1 MIVEASTLTSAS
13 RIRAQYAT
21 DSPLGSISLSGF
33 NRNSRGIPRRP
44 FRVLGSYALVF
55 VIDGSATYEDANGLA
70 LELVMGDM
78 LVVFPEVPHTYYVEG
93 DGCWTELYFVFDGP
107 IFDLWRRSGLLN
119 PSKPRVHLGPLDFW
133 LARFESILG
142 APHQPGIAPS
152 LLEVCRLQLV
162 LSEALVGIG
171 RNGSQQNDER
181 VWLSHACS
189 LLDLGLES
197 EIDFLQVAHSLNMS
211 YDGFRKRFRRLTQLS
226 PAKYR
231 SIRGVEIACELIQEG
246 HLTNRQIADQL
257 GFCDEFYFSRRFKQ
271 ITGYSPTEW
280 RNRLPQSR

>member
-1 MIVEASTLTSAS
+1 MIVEISTVTSVS
-13 RIRAQYAT
+13 KVRAQYST
-21 DSPLGSISLSGF
+21 DSPLGSISLSGY

-44 FRVLGSYALVF
+44 LRVLGSYALVF
-55 VIDGSATYEDANGLA
+55 VVDGSAIYEDANGLE
-70 LELVMGDM
+70 LELATGDM
-78 LVVFPEVPHTYYVEG
+78 LVVFPEIPHTYYVEG
-93 DGCWTELYFVFDGP
+93 EGRWTELYFVFEGP
-107 IFDLWRRSGLLN
+107 VFDLWRSSGLLN
-119 PSKPRVHLGPLDFW
+119 PSKPIVHLDPLDYW
-133 LARFESILG
+133 LERFESILG

-171 RNGSQQNDER
+171 HGGNQQSEEG
-181 VWLSHACS
+181 VWLSRACS
-189 LLDLGLES
+189 LLDLGIES
-197 EIDFLQVAHSLNMS
+197 EIDLQQVAHSLSMS

-246 HLTNRQIADQL
+246 NLTNRQIADQL

-280 RNRLPQSR
+280 RDRLPQSN